1 MIRSILTQAVRWI
14 EGNPQSGLNV
24 KPSEETA
31 GRIRAVQINA
41 VARNTPI
48 MMLASAFNASIV
60 RIGLMNSPSS
70 IAIDIWTLLV
80 ISLSVF
86 LFLRQSSRAKLS
98 RPKTASMRGIRLSI
112 LYALLFG
119 LLWGAL
125 PLFFFAN
132 GSHDE
137 QLVITCVSIG
147 MICGGAFTLA
157 CIPLATFAFVFPII
171 IGSAVAISNL
181 GQSTHLLIAG
191 LLVIY
196 TAVMLSGVSA
206 HAAQLRSRVLSHA
219 ADEEAAH
226 KDFLTGLPN
235 RLAFNRRLT
244 DRLSRLTQGDA
255 PDFAVFYFDL
265 DHFKSINDTK
275 GHEAGD
281 QVLIQTA
288 KRLREATRRDDFVAR
303 LGGDE
308 FILIAES
315 FDAKEAVISLA
326 SRINEVFSRPFMVG
340 DDDISSTIS
349 IGIAFVPEAGQDFDV
364 VLRHADE
371 ALYATKE
378 TARGSYSVWRAD
390 LVNGADAVATA
401 ESEIAGSKVQSS
413 ATLTWGRRMSW
424 SPAHRDNI

>member
-1 MIRSILTQAVRWI
+1 MIGPILTQAMRWI
-14 EGNPQSGLNV
+14 DGNPHPSLDV
-24 KPSEETA
+24 KLSEGTA

-48 MMLASAFNASIV
+48 MMIASVFNAAIV
-60 RIGLMNSPSS
+60 RIGLMNFPSS
-70 IAIDIWTLLV
+70 IVLDIWTLLT

-86 LFLRQSSRAKLS
+86 LFLRQSSRAKLP
-98 RPKTASMRGIRLSI
+98 RPKTASTRGIRLSI
-112 LYALLFG
+112 LYAALFG
-119 LLWGAL
+119 LLWGAVPFL
-125 PLFFFAN
+125 FFAN

-137 QLVITCVSIG
+137 QLVITCVAIG

-157 CIPLATFAFVFPII
+157 CIPLATLAYVLPII
-171 IGSAVAISNL
+171 VGSAVAISSL
-181 GQSTHLLIAG
+181 GQWTHLLIAG
-191 LLVIY
+191 LLVVY

-244 DRLSRLTQGDA
+244 DRLSRLTQSDA
-255 PDFAVFYFDL
+255 ADFAVFYFDL
-265 DHFKSINDTK
+265 DHFKTINDTK

-281 QVLIQTA
+281 QILIETA
-288 KRLREATRRDDFVAR
+288 KRLREATRHDDFVAR

-315 FDAKEAVISLA
+315 FDTKEAVILLA
-326 SRINEVFSRPFMVG
+326 HRINEIFSRPFTIG
-340 DDDISSTIS
+340 IEDISSTIS

-364 VLRHADE
+364 VLRCADE

-378 TARGSYSVWRAD
+378 MARGSYSVWQASSA
-390 LVNGADAVATA
+390 NGEDSVVTIG
-401 ESEIAGSKVQSS
+401 SEIAESKVPSG
-413 ATLTWGRRMSW
+413 ALTWGRRMSW

>member
-1 MIRSILTQAVRWI
+1 MIGSILTQAVRWI
-14 EGNPQSGLNV
+14 EGHPPPGPDV

-41 VARNTPI
+41 AARNTPI

-60 RIGLMNSPSS
+60 RVAFVHSPSA
-70 IAIDIWTLLV
+70 IAIDIWTLLTV
-80 ISLSVF
+80 SLSAF
-86 LFLRQSSRAKLS
+86 LFLRQSTRAKLS

-125 PLFFFAN
+125 PLFFFAE
-132 GSHDE
+132 GSHNE
-137 QLVITCVSIG
+137 RLVITCVSIG

-171 IGSAVAISNL
+171 VGSAVAISNL
-181 GQSTHLLIAG
+181 GPLTHLLIAG
-191 LLVIY
+191 LLVVY

-244 DRLSRLTQGDA
+244 DRLSRLAQSDA
-255 PDFAVFYFDL
+255 SDFAVFYFDL
-265 DHFKSINDTK
+265 DHFKTINDTK

-281 QVLIQTA
+281 QILIETA
-288 KRLREATRRDDFVAR
+288 KRLREATRHDDFVAR

-315 FDAKEAVISLA
+315 FDKRDAVISLA
-326 SRINEVFSRPFMVG
+326 NRINEVFSRPFMIG
-340 DDDISSTIS
+340 DEDISCTIS

-378 TARGSYSVWRAD
+378 RARGSFSVWRPD
-390 LVNGADAVATA
+390 LVGSADTAVA
-401 ESEIAGSKVQSS
+401 AGNGVAGNKVQSS
-413 ATLTWGRRMSW
+413 AALTWGRRMSW